1 MKRLL
6 FISRLKVSG
15 GSVLGWP
22 ASLAAAGS
30 VVCVSVTAVCEGS
43 DTC

>member
-6 FISRLKVSG
+6 FISRLVSG

-30 VVCVSVTAVCEGS
+30 VVCVSVTAVREGS